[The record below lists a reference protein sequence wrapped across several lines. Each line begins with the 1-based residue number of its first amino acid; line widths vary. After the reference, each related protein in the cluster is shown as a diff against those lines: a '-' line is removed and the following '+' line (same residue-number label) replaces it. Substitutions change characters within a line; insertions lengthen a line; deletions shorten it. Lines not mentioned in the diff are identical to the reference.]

1 MAYLVVRI
9 KGTVN
14 IPHWAQLTLA
24 SLHLDKKFRATII
37 PENDQTLGMLRK
49 VKDIISWTKAD
60 DVIISDLLRSKGR
73 KIGYKKIEDGD
84 LPEEYNTFEK
94 LSKALANDSIT
105 FSKVK
110 TIKPWFAL
118 SPPKGGFKRRTKVQ
132 ASQEGTLGNNND
144 LIEIVR
150 RMI

>member
-14 IPHWAQLTLA
+14 IPHWAQLTLS

-60 DVIISDLLRSKGR
+60 DTIISDLLRSKGR

-84 LPEEYNTFEK
+84 LPEEYNTFESF
-94 LSKALANDSIT
+94 SKALANDSIT
-105 FSKVK
+105 FSKIK

>member
-14 IPHWAQLTLA
+14 VPHWAKLTLS

-60 DVIISDLLRSKGR
+60 DAIITDLLKSKGR
-73 KIGYKKIEDGD
+73 KIGYKKIENGD
-84 LPEEYNTFEK
+84 LPEEYNTFESF
-94 LSKALANDSIT
+94 SKALANDSIT